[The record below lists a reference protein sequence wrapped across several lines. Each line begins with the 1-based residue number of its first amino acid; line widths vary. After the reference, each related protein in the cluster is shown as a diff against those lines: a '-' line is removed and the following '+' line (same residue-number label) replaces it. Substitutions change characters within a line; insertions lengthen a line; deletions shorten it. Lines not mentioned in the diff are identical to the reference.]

1 MRYLLLLVITLL
13 VNCGQLF
20 SQVGI
25 PPTFNQALMLSSDE
39 ELANV
44 DGTPYMRDEFVLGDI
59 YYGGEHKIEQIPLR
73 LDIYRER
80 LEYKDEKGAVM
91 AFGNPEM
98 MDYVMIGKE
107 VFIYLPKNPAYKVS
121 GFLKMWNTK
130 LPCLL
135 SKMNVNYIKGEEA
148 KPYDL
153 HPGRP
158 DRLERVPDHQY
169 IMGSRNDVEKV
180 SSVKK
185 LIKYLGDHSTEL
197 TEYAES
203 AELSVKEPEK
213 LVKLVNY
220 YHQLEQEQ

>member
-1 MRYLLLLVITLL
+1 
-13 VNCGQLF
+13 
-20 SQVGI
+20 
-25 PPTFNQALMLSSDE
+25 MLSSDE

-44 DGTPYMRDEFVLGDI
+44 EGTPYMNEEFTLGDI

-73 LDIYRER
+73 LDIYRSR

-91 AFGNPEM
+91 AFGNPEK
-98 MDYVMIGKE
+98 MDYVKIGKE
-107 VFIYLPKNPAYKVS
+107 VFIYLPKGTANKVS

-158 DRLERVPDHQY
+158 DHLERVQDNQY
-169 IMGSRNDVEKV
+169 IMANRNDIEKV

-185 LIKYLGDHSTEL
+185 LIKYLGAHTSEL
-197 TEYAES
+197 TEYAK
-203 AELSVKEPEK
+203 AADLSTKEPEK

-220 YHQLEQEQ
+220 YHQLEQGQ